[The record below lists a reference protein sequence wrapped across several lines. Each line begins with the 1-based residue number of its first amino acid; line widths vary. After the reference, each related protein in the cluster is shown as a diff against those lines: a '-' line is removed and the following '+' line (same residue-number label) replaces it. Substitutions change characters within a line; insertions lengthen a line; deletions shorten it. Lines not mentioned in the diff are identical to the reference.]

1 MGLDDPPDKPP
12 NLNEPRFLVIKRKDN
27 QSMAN
32 VSPFLIKKQIDFTCN
47 GEVIFAKKTRD
58 GNLLVKTKT
67 GLQAFKLLRLKI
79 MGDLE
84 IEVVEHLTL
93 NTTKGVIYSNDLRP
107 LTEEEIKKELKAQN
121 ICDVKKIKKK
131 LNEVLVDTG
140 LVILTF
146 ASVSTPENIKIGY
159 ESVKVRA
166 YIPPPLR
173 CNNCFRFGHISNACR
188 NSKLCI
194 NCASDFHTNPD
205 SDKTC
210 SFDKNCVNCKDA
222 KLPDSNHSSIYR
234 GCPIFVKQQ
243 EIQAIKTLEKVDVKK
258 AISIY
263 NSRHAHDG
271 PMYSS
276 VVKTN
281 LANNYIKKDN
291 PTNHVITQKSD
302 SSPSTSKDAARKII
316 TYNDI
321 TSQNTTSEIKSPTI
335 TPLNSPIKIFPKNL
349 SNRAKTLLKAKE
361 KKQVNT
367 LKKNLPSDALTR
379 FHKTNDVNF
388 LDVDMSP
395 DDSDVDT

>member
-1 MGLDDPPDKPP
+1 
-12 NLNEPRFLVIKRKDN
+12 
-27 QSMAN
+27 
-32 VSPFLIKKQIDFTCN
+32 
-47 GEVIFAKKTRD
+47 
-58 GNLLVKTKT
+58 
-67 GLQAFKLLRLKI
+67 
-79 MGDLE
+79 
-84 IEVVEHLTL
+84 
-93 NTTKGVIYSNDLRP
+93 
-107 LTEEEIKKELKAQN
+107 
-121 ICDVKKIKKK
+121 
-131 LNEVLVDTG
+131 
-140 LVILTF
+140 
-146 ASVSTPENIKIGY
+146 
-159 ESVKVRA
+159 
-166 YIPPPLR
+166 
-173 CNNCFRFGHISNACR
+173 
-188 NSKLCI
+188 
-194 NCASDFHTNPD
+194 
-205 SDKTC
+205 
-210 SFDKNCVNCKDA
+210 
-222 KLPDSNHSSIYR
+222 
-234 GCPIFVKQQ
+234 
-243 EIQAIKTLEKVDVKK
+243 
-258 AISIY
+258 
-263 NSRHAHDG
+263 
-271 PMYSS
+271 MYSS